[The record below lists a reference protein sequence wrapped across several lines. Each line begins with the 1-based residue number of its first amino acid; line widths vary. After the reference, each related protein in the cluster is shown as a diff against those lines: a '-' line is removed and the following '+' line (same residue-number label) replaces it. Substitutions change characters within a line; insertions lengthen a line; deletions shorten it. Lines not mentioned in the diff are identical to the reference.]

1 MQKSILIFIIF
12 IGGIFNLSEAKSKS
26 AELYFHRGLESYLKG
41 SIEETITNVEEALKF
56 DKENKKMKAFIVKIL
71 AERSSELF
79 LNKQYMDALPY
90 LEKAKWYDPD
100 NVDVN
105 RMYNI
110 TYQQLHPVMQP
121 PDVTKPPD
129 VTQPPFV
136 IQIPSRDE
144 EEKEN
149 IMITLLAQVQKQQED
164 LIKAYTYPQD
174 ILRQIITKSE
184 GERELLLKV
193 IERTFEAQK
202 EASYR
207 TVMFS
212 IGGFLVAIILVIFLI
227 YFILMKISAK
237 RERILIDQQTKILDM
252 VQKQSLALAQGA
264 TQLRLTYTPAQEV
277 QTTPRQMIND
287 PNPRVRTKGLE
298 VIEAE
303 LIDGDENA
311 DVAEKL
317 LVPFI
322 KEKDNR
328 VRATALKILHRYN
341 PEKAMESIKEMI
353 KSNDRW
359 MRISAVWVL
368 GEVIPDLE
376 IVKVLLSNINDKDYH
391 FKRRVVKA
399 LKNILG
405 SDEKKINKKVREKI
419 QNTINDLRYK
429 EHWVI

>member
-1 MQKSILIFIIF
+1 MRKSISIIIFIIF
-12 IGGIFNLSEAKSKS
+12 IGGIFNFLDAKSKS

-41 SIEETITNVEEALKF
+41 DIEETITNVEEALKF
-56 DKENKKMKAFIVKIL
+56 DKENKKMKAFIVKVL

-110 TYQQLHPVMQP
+110 TYQQLYPVTQ
-121 PDVTKPPD
+121 PPD
-129 VTQPPFV
+129 VTQPPVV

-193 IERTFEAQK
+193 IERTFEAQRK
-202 EASYR
+202 SSYY

-264 TQLRLTYTPAQEV
+264 TQLRLTYTPAQEE

-303 LIDGDENA
+303 LIEGDENA
-311 DVAEKL
+311 EVAEKL

-328 VRATALKILHRYN
+328 VRATALKIFHHYN

-376 IVKVLLSNINDKDYH
+376 IVEVLLSNINDKDYH